1 MRPAKQCVVCDSQL
15 KDKDIIELKR
25 EGAYYIT
32 IDSWRPFRSSL
43 GTGFSGGGLAETSR
57 AGIAFQG

>member
-1 MRPAKQCVVCDSQL
+1 VRPAKQCVVCDSQL

-25 EGAYYIT
+25 EG
-32 IDSWRPFRSSL
+32 
-43 GTGFSGGGLAETSR
+43 TGFSGGGLAETSR